1 MSDRETTAA
10 LQVAL
15 MKSYPLPEYATFF
28 EVGDATGG
36 RHTRF
41 ADAVSMACW
50 PSRGLRI
57 WGFELKASRSDWL
70 REKKKPEKSCAIQ
83 RFCHHWVLV
92 TAPDVILPG
101 ELPDT
106 WGHMVLKGGRLHV
119 EKQAPALAPDT
130 LEPSFVASLLRRAGQ
145 TSQAMIDQQISAATA
160 AARERVNAQIGAE
173 VERRTSRNAEAVK
186 VIEQFQEQAGVDL
199 MSWTNHNAGKDFGAY
214 LTARQAADSLRYSTS
229 VKALRA
235 AADAIEA
242 AERALQQ
249 SSLLR
254 TEATA

>member
-1 MSDRETTAA
+1 
-10 LQVAL
+10 
-15 MKSYPLPEYATFF
+15 
-28 EVGDATGG
+28 
-36 RHTRF
+36 
-41 ADAVSMACW
+41 
-50 PSRGLRI
+50 
-57 WGFELKASRSDWL
+57 
-70 REKKKPEKSCAIQ
+70 
-83 RFCHHWVLV
+83 VLV

-119 EKQAPALAPDT
+119 EKQAPALTPDA

-160 AARERVNAQIGAE
+160 AARERVNAQIVAE
-173 VERRTSRNAEAVK
+173 VERRTSLNAEAVK
-186 VIEQFQEQAGVDL
+186 VIEQFKEQTGVDL
-199 MSWTNHNAGKDFGAY
+199 MSWESHAAGKDFGAY
-214 LTARQAADSLRYSTS
+214 LAARQAADSLRYSTS

-249 SSLLR
+249 SDLLR